1 MPDEPS
7 TKNTER
13 QDLTR
18 SMARSHRIASQRN
31 TVSEEPSKAI
41 YLSRLGRLAVGL
53 ISSLNMSNDK
63 ANNTTATAAG
73 NEHEQSGL
81 ARPTNIPNSILPP
94 SEWLSAYNK
103 ILDRHP
109 LRTKMITSAV
119 VSAFGSALGSYLSQ
133 TSPRKPGKRTE
144 SVFSN
149 INWTDVLSY
158 AIHGGL
164 INAPI
169 SHYWFEWL
177 SANGPSSNTASV
189 LVDQLVVQPP
199 LLVLMFVCLDI
210 FRANIR
216 ATINQFREA
225 RVISNALENAG
236 PAVVASWRFWPFAVY
251 LTFKY
256 LKKKHYTVALN
267 LCSVAWTVYLSRRS
281 PQVSK

>member
-1 MPDEPS
+1 MND
-7 TKNTER
+7 
-13 QDLTR
+13 
-18 SMARSHRIASQRN
+18 
-31 TVSEEPSKAI
+31 
-41 YLSRLGRLAVGL
+41 
-53 ISSLNMSNDK
+53 DK
-63 ANNTTATAAG
+63 ANIITAAAAG
-73 NEHEQSGL
+73 NDREQPGL
-81 ARPTNIPNSILPP
+81 ARPTNIPNSVPPP
-94 SEWLSAYNK
+94 SEWLSAYNI

-109 LRTKMITSAV
+109 LRTKMITSAI
-119 VSAFGSALGSYLSQ
+119 VSAFGSALGSYLSK
-133 TSPRKPGKRTE
+133 TSSRKAGKRAE

-149 INWTDVLSY
+149 INWTDVLTY

-177 SANGPSSNTASV
+177 SVNGPSSNTASV

-210 FRANIR
+210 FRAIIR

-251 LTFKY
+251 FTFKY

-281 PQVSK
+281 PKVSK